1 MGILFAVSAAA
12 FFSLSHITVR
22 QGVQKVGVRAGTGI
36 MLLSGTALTTIIAF
50 LLHGVEPLRS
60 TSISGV
66 LNFAAAGVIHFLLGW
81 IFINNASLRIGATR
95 VSAMTSVT
103 PLFATLIAFFTLRQS
118 VNLTILGGIILI
130 TLGIYAIATSKE

>member
-36 MLLSGTALTTIIAF
+36 MLLSGTALTTLIAF
-50 LLHGVEPLRS
+50 LLHGIEPLRS

-81 IFINNASLRIGATR
+81 NRLSTSQS
-95 VSAMTSVT
+95 SAGS
-103 PLFATLIAFFTLRQS
+103 S
-118 VNLTILGGIILI
+118 
-130 TLGIYAIATSKE
+130 